1 MRSLLASSLAFGTVL
16 FALGVTPA
24 CSSSDSS
31 TTGGSTA
38 KPPSADPAKTLES
51 MSAAEANTYCKEAM
65 AYEAG
70 KLSADEAKRA
80 ACAIA
85 GAFGAFTAKTDA
97 EAQQLCKQAY
107 DQCLAKPATTSDAGA
122 ADDPCA
128 TFATDAATCK
138 GLTVA
143 ELNACHDEQV
153 AQFKT
158 LADPNV
164 CSTLKV
170 GSSGTAAPTPKC
182 DVVKTKCPKL
192 LESSGSGG

>member
-1 MRSLLASSLAFGTVL
+1 MRPLLASSRAFGTVL
-16 FALGVTPA
+16 FALAATPA
-24 CSSSDSS
+24 CSSSGSS

-51 MSAAEANTYCKEAM
+51 MSASEATTYCKEAM
-65 AYEAG
+65 AYQAG
-70 KLSADEAKRA
+70 KLSEDELKRA
-80 ACAIA
+80 GCAIA

-97 EAQQLCKQAY
+97 EAQQQCQTAY
-107 DQCLAKPATTSDAGA
+107 DQCLAKPATSSDAGA
-122 ADDPCA
+122 AEDPCA

-143 ELNACHDEQV
+143 EFNACQDEQV

-158 LADPNV
+158 LADPKV
-164 CSTLKV
+164 CSTLKA
-170 GSSGTAAPTPKC
+170 GGGGTTASTPKC

-192 LESSGSGG
+192 LGDSSSGG